1 MSDNLNIYFLGTS
14 SSTPTKNRN
23 LTSMLI
29 KYKGKNYLFDT
40 PENVQQQIMK
50 VGQSIL
56 KINNIFI
63 THLHGDHFF
72 GIVGLL
78 ATMQLNQRINPLY
91 IYIPFGYKLK
101 LLNFI
106 KSSLLQFSFKINILE
121 IKSNKKINFKNIVVT
136 SIKLDHSVLTYGY
149 NFKIKDKIGKF
160 IKSKALK
167 LKIPEGILFSKLQ
180 SGKSIK
186 LNRKTIKPAQ
196 VMDYN
201 FKKIG
206 KSISYMTDS
215 MTLKKVPVVIMDS
228 DILIHEA
235 CFVKEHVDRAT
246 ETMHSVSEDVGKF
259 AKKANVKK
267 LYLIH
272 ISSRYS
278 DKKQTLKE
286 SKKYFKNSFTPN
298 DLDSLEIKDY

>member
-14 SSTPTKNRN
+14 SSTPTKDRN
-23 LTSMLI
+23 LTSILL
-29 KYKGKNYLFDT
+29 KYKGENYLFDA

-78 ATMQLNQRINPLY
+78 ATMQLNQRTNPLD
-91 IYIPFGYKLK
+91 IYVPIGYKLK
-101 LLNFI
+101 LFKFI
-106 KSSLLQFSFKINILE
+106 KSSLLQFGFDINIFE
-121 IKSNKKINFKNIVVT
+121 IKSNKKINFKNAVVT
-136 SIKLDHSVLTYGY
+136 SIKLNHSILTYGY

-160 IKSKALK
+160 VKSKALK

-186 LNRKTIKPAQ
+186 LNGKIIKPEQ
-196 VMDYN
+196 VMNYN

-206 KSISYMTDS
+206 TSISYMTDT
-215 MTLKKVPVVIMDS
+215 MTLKKVPLVVKNS
-228 DILIHEA
+228 DVLIHEA
-235 CFVKEHVDRAT
+235 CFIKEHADRAK
-246 ETMHSVSEDVGKF
+246 ETMHSVSGDVALF
-259 AKKANVKK
+259 AKKANAKK
-267 LYLIH
+267 LFLVH
-272 ISSRYS
+272 VSSRYS

-286 SKKYFKNSFTPN
+286 SKKYFKNSFTPD
-298 DLDSLEIKDY
+298 DLSSLEISDY